1 LTFAKKPGGRNFVT
15 TQYDWSYDMR
25 PFKRLNKRRKARAFK
40 LLLTPFFEK
49 FRLQNPLE
57 SKGYRPLQMSFDDQ
71 FKALIFY
78 HLEEFSSGT
87 ELLQAFEQND
97 FAKEC
102 VAPPKGISKA
112 SFFEAI
118 NTRGLE
124 QLTEVFSH
132 LVKQAG
138 KSIPAEYAHLGNLV
152 SIDGSLITA
161 VLSMEWADYR
171 SGSKKAK
178 AHIGFDINR
187 GIPRKIYLSDGKE
200 GERPFVDK
208 IIDKGETGVMDRGY
222 QSHGHFDQWQAA
234 EKFFVCRIREH
245 THTTVIR
252 ENAVNPGSIVFY
264 DNVVLL
270 GTKGV
275 NQTEK
280 ELRLVGYRVDGK
292 DYWIATNRYD
302 LTAEEVAQVYKLRWS
317 IETFFGWWKRH
328 LKVYHLIARSQYG
341 LMVQL
346 LGGLI
351 TYLLLAI
358 YCREQHNEP
367 VSIARVRELRNQI
380 ANEAAEE
387 LKERQARKQCRS
399 NKTRKLKPKRRRAK
413 T

>member
-1 LTFAKKPGGRNFVT
+1 
-15 TQYDWSYDMR
+15 
-25 PFKRLNKRRKARAFK
+25 
-40 LLLTPFFEK
+40 LLLTPIFERFK
-49 FRLQNPLE
+49 SDNKLE
-57 SKGYRPLQMSFDDQ
+57 SRGYRPLQMSFDDQ
-71 FKALIFY
+71 LKALIFY
-78 HLEEFSSGT
+78 HLEEYSSGS
-87 ELLQAFEQND
+87 ELLQALEQND

-102 VAPPKGISKA
+102 VAPSKGIKKS

-118 NTRGLE
+118 NNRGLE
-124 QLTEVFSH
+124 QLTEVFNH

-138 KSIPAEYAHLGNLV
+138 RVLPDEYAHLGNLV
-152 SIDGSLITA
+152 SIDGSLIDA

-187 GIPRKIYLSDGKE
+187 GIPRKIYLTDGKE

-222 QSHGHFDQWQAA
+222 QSHDHFDQWQTA
-234 EKFFVCRIREH
+234 EKFFVCRIREN
-245 THTTVIR
+245 THKTIIR
-252 ENAVNPGSIVFY
+252 ESAVNPDSIVFY
-264 DNVVLL
+264 DKVVLL
-270 GTKGV
+270 GTKGI

-280 ELRLVGYRVDGK
+280 ELRLVGYCIDGK
-292 DYWIATNRYD
+292 DYWVATNRYD
-302 LTAEEVAQVYKLRWS
+302 LTAEEVAQVYKLRWN

-328 LKVYHLIARSQYG
+328 LKVYHLIARSEYG
-341 LMVQL
+341 LMVQI

-358 YCREQHNEP
+358 YCREQHEEP

-380 ANEAAEE
+380 ANEAAAEQNQRKNKQAKSSKVRQ
-387 LKERQARKQCRS
+387 LKRK
-399 NKTRKLKPKRRRAK
+399 KRRAK

>member
-1 LTFAKKPGGRNFVT
+1 
-15 TQYDWSYDMR
+15 MR
-25 PFKRLNKRRKARAFK
+25 PFKRLKQRRKSRAFK
-40 LLLTPFFEK
+40 LILAPIFEK
-49 FRLQNPLE
+49 FKSENELE
-57 SKGYRPLQMSFDDQ
+57 SRGYRPLQMSFNDQ
-71 FKALIFY
+71 LKTLIFY
-78 HLEEFSSGT
+78 HLQEYSSGS
-87 ELLQAFEQND
+87 ELLQALEQND

-102 VAPPKGISKA
+102 VAPSKGIKKSA
-112 SFFEAI
+112 FFEAI

-124 QLTEVFSH
+124 QLTEVFTH

-138 KSIPAEYAHLGNLV
+138 KALPDEYAHLGNLV
-152 SIDGSLITA
+152 SIDGSLIDA

-178 AHIGFDINR
+178 AHVGFDINR

-208 IIDKGETGVMDRGY
+208 IIEKGETGVMDRGY
-222 QSHGHFDQWQAA
+222 QSHDHFDQWQAA
-234 EKFFVCRIREH
+234 EKFFVCRIKEN
-245 THTTVIR
+245 THKTIIR

-270 GTKGV
+270 GTKGT

-280 ELRLVGYRVDGK
+280 ELRLVGYHIDGK
-292 DYWIATNRYD
+292 DFWVATNRYD
-302 LTAEEVAQVYKLRWS
+302 LTAEDVAQVYKLRWN

-328 LKVYHLIARSQYG
+328 LKVYHLIARSEYG
-341 LMVQL
+341 LMVQI

-358 YCREQHNEP
+358 YCREQHQEP
-367 VSIARVRELRNQI
+367 VSISRVRELRNQI
-380 ANEAAEE
+380 ANEAAED
-387 LKERQARKQCRS
+387 QKQKTKKQGKS
-399 NKTRKLKPKRRRAK
+399 NKIRQLKRKKRRAK

>member
-1 LTFAKKPGGRNFVT
+1 MN
-15 TQYDWSYDMR
+15 
-25 PFKRLNKRRKARAFK
+25 N
-40 LLLTPFFEK
+40 
-49 FRLQNPLE
+49 
-57 SKGYRPLQMSFDDQ
+57 
-71 FKALIFY
+71 
-78 HLEEFSSGT
+78 
-87 ELLQAFEQND
+87 
-97 FAKEC
+97 
-102 VAPPKGISKA
+102 
-112 SFFEAI
+112 
-118 NTRGLE
+118 RGLE
-124 QLTEVFSH
+124 QLAEVFSH

-138 KSIPAEYAHLGNLV
+138 KALPVEYAHLGNLV
-152 SIDGSLITA
+152 SIDGSLIDA

-171 SGSKKAK
+171 DGSKKAK

-200 GERPFVDK
+200 GE
-208 IIDKGETGVMDRGY
+208 
-222 QSHGHFDQWQAA
+222 HFDQWQAA
-234 EKFFVCRIREH
+234 EKFFACRIREN
-245 THTTVIR
+245 THKTVIS
-252 ENAVNPGSIVFY
+252 ENAVNPDSIVFY
-264 DNVVLL
+264 DSVVLL

-302 LTAEEVAQVYKLRWS
+302 LTAEEVAQVYKLRWN

-328 LKVYHLIARSQYG
+328 LKVYHLIARSKYG

-367 VSIARVRELRNQI
+367 VSISRVRELRNQI
-380 ANEAAEE
+380 ANEAADE
-387 LKERQARKQCRS
+387 LKESTRKHSKS
-399 NKTRKLKPKRRRAK
+399 NKIRQLKKKKRRAK

>member
-1 LTFAKKPGGRNFVT
+1 
-15 TQYDWSYDMR
+15 MR
-25 PFKRLNKRRKARAFK
+25 PFKRLKQRRKSRAFK
-40 LLLTPFFEK
+40 LILAPIFERFK
-49 FRLQNPLE
+49 SKNELE
-57 SKGYRPLQMSFDDQ
+57 SRGYRPLQMSFDDQ
-71 FKALIFY
+71 LKALIYY
-78 HLEEFSSGT
+78 HLQEFASGS
-87 ELLQAFEQND
+87 ELLQALEQDN

-102 VAPPKGISKA
+102 VAPPKGIKKS
-112 SFFEAI
+112 SFFEAM

-138 KSIPAEYAHLGNLV
+138 RALPVEYAHLGNLV
-152 SIDGSLITA
+152 SIDGSLIDA

-171 SGSKKAK
+171 NGSKKAK

-200 GERPFVDK
+200 GERPFVEK

-222 QSHGHFDQWQAA
+222 QSHDHFDQWQAA
-234 EKFFVCRIREH
+234 EKFFVCRIREN
-245 THTTVIR
+245 TQKTVIR
-252 ENAVNPGSIVFY
+252 ENAVNPDSIVFY
-264 DNVVLL
+264 DSIVLL
-270 GTKGV
+270 GTKGT

-292 DYWIATNRYD
+292 DYWIATNRHD
-302 LTAEEVAQVYKLRWS
+302 LTAEEVAQVYKLRWN

-328 LKVYHLIARSQYG
+328 LKVYHLIARSKYG

-367 VSIARVRELRNQI
+367 VSISRVRELRNQI
-380 ANEAAEE
+380 ANEAAED
-387 LKERQARKQCRS
+387 ERQRTRKYGKS
-399 NKTRKLKPKRRRAK
+399 NKIRQLNKKKRKAK

>member
-1 LTFAKKPGGRNFVT
+1 
-15 TQYDWSYDMR
+15 MR
-25 PFKRLNKRRKARAFK
+25 PFKRLQQRRKSRAFK
-40 LLLTPFFEK
+40 LILAPIFERFK
-49 FRLQNPLE
+49 SDNQLE
-57 SKGYRPLQMSFDDQ
+57 SRGYRPLQMSFDDQ
-71 FKALIFY
+71 LKALILY
-78 HLEEFSSGT
+78 HLQEYSSGS
-87 ELLQAFEQND
+87 ELLQALEQND

-102 VAPPKGISKA
+102 VAPSKGIKKS

-124 QLTEVFSH
+124 QLTEVFTH

-138 KSIPAEYAHLGNLV
+138 KALPAEYAHLGNLV
-152 SIDGSLITA
+152 SIDGSLIDA

-178 AHIGFDINR
+178 AHVGFDINR

-208 IIDKGETGVMDRGY
+208 IIEKGETGVMDRGY
-222 QSHGHFDQWQAA
+222 QSHDHFDQWQTA
-234 EKFFVCRIREH
+234 EKFFVCRIREN
-245 THTTVIR
+245 THKTVIR
-252 ENAVNPGSIVFY
+252 ENAVNPESIVFS
-264 DNVVLL
+264 DNIVFL
-270 GTKGV
+270 GTKGT

-280 ELRLVGYRVDGK
+280 ELRLVGYRIDGK
-292 DYWIATNRYD
+292 DFWVATNRYD

-328 LKVYHLIARSQYG
+328 LKVYHLIARSEYG
-341 LMVQL
+341 LMVQI

-358 YCREQHNEP
+358 YCREQHDEP
-367 VSIARVRELRNQI
+367 VSITRVRELRNQI
-380 ANEAAEE
+380 ANEAAED
-387 LKERQARKQCRS
+387 LKSQR
-399 NKTRKLKPKRRRAK
+399 TRKPNKNKRIKSKRRRAK